1 MRSLLF
7 ALGFLAPFLLGRPLD
22 VQGQAGAVELR
33 RGDRVVV
40 EGLMG
45 SLHIE
50 AWDRGSV
57 APAGPAGGGDVVLR
71 REGNRVV
78 VTHGDPKG
86 RERSRDVHL
95 RAPAWADLEVQG
107 RTLDVR
113 VTGMAAE
120 VVIST
125 LVGDIVARGTSG
137 TLTLSTVE
145 GSVEVRDAR
154 GRISARS
161 RGDDVTLVGVE
172 GTVEASTGSGD
183 VRLADVRS
191 SSVRA
196 ETLAGDLYFQGSL
209 AAGGTYRFSVHAG
222 DAEVVIPSDTGARVR
237 VSTFDGEL
245 HSDFPVTLRRYGG
258 GGMFDFTLGNGGAVL
273 EVQVFDGEIRLRSGG
288 R

>member
-1 MRSLLF
+1 MRSLVV
-7 ALGFLAPFLLGRPLD
+7 ALGLTAPFLLAPR
-22 VQGQAGAVELR
+22 VAQAQAGALELR

-40 EGLMG
+40 EGVVG
-45 SLHIE
+45 SLRIE
-50 AWDRGSV
+50 AWDRGTV
-57 APAGPAGGGDVVLR
+57 ALVGPADGGDVVLR
-71 REGNRVV
+71 REGDRVV
-78 VTHGDPKG
+78 VTPGVRKG
-86 RERSRDVHL
+86 RERPLDVHL
-95 RAPAWADLEVQG
+95 RVPAWAVLEVQG

-113 VTGMAAE
+113 ITGMSAE
-120 VVIST
+120 VAVSSV
-125 LVGDIVARGTSG
+125 VGDIVARGTSG

-154 GRISARS
+154 GWITARS
-161 RGDDVTLVGVE
+161 RSDDVTLVGVE
-172 GTVEASTGSGD
+172 GTVVASTVSGD
-183 VRLADVRS
+183 VRLVDVRA

-196 ETLAGDLYFQGSL
+196 ETLAGDLYFQGPL

-222 DAEVVIPSDTGARVR
+222 DAEVVIPGDTGARVR

-273 EVQVFDGEIRLRSGG
+273 EVQVFDGQIRLRSGG

>member
-1 MRSLLF
+1 MRSLIV
-7 ALGFLAPFLLGRPLD
+7 ALGITAPFLLGWPLD
-22 VQGQAGAVELR
+22 VQGQAGALELR

-40 EGLMG
+40 VGLVG
-45 SLHIE
+45 SLHVE

-57 APAGPAGGGDVVLR
+57 ALGGTAGGGDVVLR

-78 VTHGDPKG
+78 VTPGDRKG
-86 RERSRDVHL
+86 RERSLDVHL
-95 RAPAWADLEVQG
+95 RAPAWAELEVQG
-107 RTLDVR
+107 RMLDVR
-113 VTGMAAE
+113 VTGMAAD

-125 LVGDIVARGTSG
+125 LVGDIVARGTAG
-137 TLTLSTVE
+137 TLALSTVE

-154 GRISARS
+154 GRITARS

-183 VRLADVRS
+183 VRLEDVRA

-196 ETLAGDLYFQGSL
+196 ETLAGDLYFQGPL
-209 AAGGTYRFSVHAG
+209 AADGTYRFSVHAG
-222 DAEVVIPSDTGARVR
+222 DAEVVIPGDTGARVR

-245 HSDFPVTLRRYGG
+245 RSDFPVTLRRYGG